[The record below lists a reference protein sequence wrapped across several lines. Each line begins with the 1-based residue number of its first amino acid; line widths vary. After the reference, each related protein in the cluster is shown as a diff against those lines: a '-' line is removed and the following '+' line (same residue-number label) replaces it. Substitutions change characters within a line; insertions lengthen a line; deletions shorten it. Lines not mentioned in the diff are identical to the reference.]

1 MRSLGKHT
9 LAGTEQGDGGWHAV
23 VGWVMPYADGEDEQD
38 AEEGEA
44 VDAGQRRHVVLKHHH
59 LRRRR
64 GEREGVGERSKRSV
78 SGISKSITSSL
89 HRQGVC
95 GGMMSMSACR

>member
-64 GEREGVGERSKRSV
+64 GEREGVGERSKRVSERDQQEHYELATQTGSV
-78 SGISKSITSSL
+78 WR
-89 HRQGVC
+89 HDVHEC
-95 GGMMSMSACR
+95 M